1 MSNPSAPFNEI
12 LCRIHRPIRTA
23 SPPLLSLSPIAILE
37 WKKREK
43 ERYIS
48 KPIGGRPTATR
59 TVFKHRLSSARQME
73 TMDKRRTERE
83 KKTFTHRSEA
93 RDERNARGRSSRRRL
108 RRLLPRPRLHPDA
121 LRPKRRDG
129 ARSECRRSHPNRKIR
144 RCKPASASPALGC
157 SPARRDY
164 YDDDDDGDGVAS
176 PPRRPN
182 CSRPPPRCPRVPN
195 TWTCPRASCFSA
207 IEGQTPD
214 DCCA

>member
-37 WKKREK
+37 RKKREK